1 MSEDI
6 GCLLFDRL
14 RARYGDGQ
22 ISPTELV
29 RSILDR
35 IELNGD
41 DGVWISVV
49 EREAAIA
56 RADYLERCS
65 DLEQQ
70 SLPLWGIPFSVKDC
84 IDIAGVPTT
93 SACPDYSYLAS
104 FTNPAV
110 QRLIEA
116 GAIYIGKTNLDQF
129 ATGLVG
135 TRTGYAVPVNPFNAE
150 YITGGSSSGTAVSV
164 STGLV
169 SFGLGTDTGGSGRIP
184 AGFNNVVGLKP
195 TIGLLSTTHMVPACR
210 TLDCVSVYAL
220 TAEDALEV
228 TTIAKG
234 YDPSNPYSRP
244 EQKPGDRWNHYQ
256 PGQVFRFGV
265 PQANQHKFFGN
276 PDTEQL
282 FEQAIATL
290 TDMGGECVEIDY
302 SPFLEVNDFL
312 FQGAW
317 AAERYAVVGE
327 FLEAHPNSATPVTT
341 DIILKSK
348 QISAHQAFRDRYRL
362 AELHRQL
369 QQLWNTLDIFV
380 VPTAGTAYTLAE
392 IEADPVGPNFNL
404 GYYTN
409 FVNLLDLAAIAVPNG
424 FQANSVPS
432 GITIVA
438 PPYTESYLSE
448 IGSEFHCRRVTH
460 LGAMEYDLPEAKTPQ
475 ISVS

>member
-1 MSEDI
+1 MLKGI

-14 RARYGDGQ
+14 RERYRDGQ

-29 RSILDR
+29 SSILDR
-35 IELNGD
+35 IELNGE

-49 EREAAIA
+49 ERETAIA
-56 RADYLERCS
+56 RAQHLERCS
-65 DLEQQ
+65 ESEQI

-93 SACPDYSYLAS
+93 SACPDFSYVAS
-104 FTNPAV
+104 QTNPAV
-110 QRLIEA
+110 KRLIEA
-116 GAIYIGKTNLDQF
+116 GAMYIGKTNLDQF

-135 TRTGYAVPVNPFNAE
+135 TRTGYSVPVNPFHSD
-150 YITGGSSSGTAVSV
+150 YITGGSSSGAAVSV

-195 TIGLLSTTHMVPACR
+195 TIGLLSTSHMVPACR
-210 TLDCVSVYAL
+210 TIDCVSVYAL

-228 TTIAKG
+228 TNGAKG

-244 EQKPGDRWNHYQ
+244 EQLPDDRRSHYQ
-256 PGQVFRFGV
+256 SGQSFRFGV
-265 PQANQHKFFGN
+265 PQANQRTFFGN

-290 TDMGGECVEIDY
+290 LDMGGESIEIDY
-302 SPFLEVNDFL
+302 GPFLEVNDFL

-327 FLEAHPNSATPVTT
+327 FLEANPSSATPVTT
-341 DIILKSK
+341 DIILASK
-348 QISAHQAFRDRYRL
+348 QISAYQAFRDRYRL

-369 QQLWNTLDIFV
+369 QQMWNTLDIFV

-392 IEADPVGPNFNL
+392 IEADPIGPNFNL

-409 FVNLLDLAAIAVPNG
+409 FLNLLDLAAIAVPNG
-424 FQANSVPS
+424 FQTNQVPA
-432 GITIVA
+432 GITMVA
-438 PPYTESYLSE
+438 PPYTEGYLSAM
-448 IGSEFHCRRVTH
+448 GAEFHRRRVTT
-460 LGAMEYDLPEAKTPQ
+460 LGATEYSVPDAKTPQ
-475 ISVS
+475 MSVR